1 MITMDFVIGVIS
13 LVATI
18 FGIGYSVG
26 YNQGKYH
33 AKNNTKK

>member
-18 FGIGYSVG
+18 FGIGYSVEIG
-26 YNQGKYH
+26 RAH
-33 AKNNTKK
+33 V

>member
-33 AKNNTKK
+33 TKNNTKK